1 MSPKS
6 DLRVIATYNAGTH
19 FIIKAR
25 QTTDPNTGR
34 DLDHILNSQQT
45 AGLRSNRRHEY
56 LVLPILGLNVW
67 EHVYMLDYGV
77 NGLKNWWSAINWQR
91 VNDAIARRTQAVQKN

>member
-1 MSPKS
+1 
-6 DLRVIATYNAGTH
+6 
-19 FIIKAR
+19 
-25 QTTDPNTGR
+25 
-34 DLDHILNSQQT
+34 
-45 AGLRSNRRHEY
+45 
-56 LVLPILGLNVW
+56 VLPILGLNVW